1 MAVNE
6 LEKFRDQWKK
16 ELWLNK
22 ETKQSRDH
30 VEKSDSDTGNVVNR
44 ASISNDS
51 NTTENNDH
59 CRCSN
64 GVLCK
69 FCKNIHPAFRGIL
82 GEDAL
87 ARNTMYYPFSIV
99 GNLLNEGSHSG
110 NSVECK
116 IDVNKKS
123 ESIDPSELPEA
134 RKRKNIGSNF
144 EKKRLKIEDI
154 FAQRHDKLQ
163 AKERFLEVFIADLDE
178 INEIPF
184 FDTTLPREVAIH
196 IFKYLD
202 TRDLCSCA
210 QVSRS
215 WKSLAE
221 DELLWCRL
229 CHRLGYEKI
238 YLTVDK
244 SRWKQVV
251 QHNMERQ
258 RFLVTNW
265 KGRIG
270 KLLQLEHFRGKVL
283 CAVDSYDEVV
293 VAGYTSGEV
302 KLWHKSDLEST
313 CIFQPSSSALVIDDQ
328 SDTGTLDNILTHVA
342 TSDKYV
348 AACYSQGNVDIWSL
362 ESGTQPVYTFSLSK
376 NMSQFSENTK
386 INLSRKCS
394 PTVVFT
400 YGPFMDVIA
409 KKSAESE
416 FSVVKHIGLTS
427 RISHCKLF
435 EAECEKPAV
444 VLVLHEKVN
453 FYYLHKS
460 EEEIRE
466 IHNIASVSI
475 NGIDIKTDPPLLAVM
490 CGLGVKLY
498 DLISDKLVTSLY
510 GHTWKLT
517 CINLEHSPP
526 NMLVTGSTDRK
537 IRIYDMR
544 QEHPVITLSG
554 HSYIVSSV
562 QMDEWKVVSGGEDG
576 FVCVWDLR
584 MKTKL
589 WDWHTRHPV
598 RYCHFQ
604 DRTLVVGNIPSNKYP
619 RLDEFDNYIAH
630 RRDRGSVQIYD
641 FLDNQMTK
649 GVPEICLSTYDEPLA
664 SHYNLNLA
672 VPYDK
677 LQF

>member
-1 MAVNE
+1 MSVNE

-30 VEKSDSDTGNVVNR
+30 VEIGDSDTGKVINC

-51 NTTENNDH
+51 KSTENNDH

-64 GVLCK
+64 GVICK

-99 GNLLNEGSHSG
+99 GNLLHEGSHSG
-110 NSVECK
+110 KSEECK
-116 IDVNKKS
+116 NDVNKKP
-123 ESIDPSELPEA
+123 ESVAQDGLPEA
-134 RKRKNIGSNF
+134 RKRKITGSNL

-154 FAQRHDKLQ
+154 FAKRLDKWL
-163 AKERFLEVFIADLDE
+163 AKERFLDVFIADLDE

-238 YLTVDK
+238 YMTVDK

-258 RFLVTNW
+258 RFLVMNW

-283 CAVDSYDEVV
+283 CAVDSYDDMV

-328 SDTGTLDNILTHVA
+328 SDTGTLDNILTHIA
-342 TSDKYV
+342 TCDKYM
-348 AACYSQGNVDIWSL
+348 AASYSQGNVDIWSL
-362 ESGTQPVYTFSLSK
+362 EAGTLPVSTFSLSQS
-376 NMSQFSENTK
+376 MSQFSGNTK
-386 INLSRKCS
+386 LSLTRKSC

-400 YGPFMDVIA
+400 YGPYMDVIA

-416 FSVVKHIGLTS
+416 FSVVKHIALTS
-427 RISHCKLF
+427 RISYCKLF

-444 VLVLHEKVN
+444 ALGLHEKVI

-466 IHNIASVSI
+466 IHNISGVSI
-475 NGIDIKTDPPLLAVM
+475 NGIDIKTDPPLLAVI

-498 DLISDKLVTSLY
+498 DLNSERLVTSLY

-544 QEHPVITLSG
+544 QEHPVVNLSG

-589 WDWHTRHPV
+589 WDWHNRHPV

-619 RLDEFDNYIAH
+619 RLDEYENNIAH

-641 FLDNQMTK
+641 FLADQMTQ